1 MADFP
6 GSEAV
11 GAGSSAQLTAFVINL
26 PAKRILQG
34 EKLLKRQRREGHHS
48 LSAGLPEEAWLY
60 NAARVKRG
68 QLIYSLK
75 GAETASKASK

>member
-1 MADFP
+1 M
-6 GSEAV
+6 
-11 GAGSSAQLTAFVINL
+11 LNL
-26 PAKRILQG
+26 PAKRILDG
-34 EKLLKRQRREGHHS
+34 EKLLKWRRREGRYS
-48 LSAGLPEEAWLY
+48 LLAGLPEEVWLY